1 MQFTLVNKL
10 CQLSLSF
17 FLQVYGCLQ
26 KLHLCLSHKNTV
38 TYVEQLGREHN
49 IDAKALNRI
58 VSQENVFK
66 KLTPVGDGAPQEPGV
81 SGGSSTQED
90 GRSSVPQEPRVGDP
104 SDTQELSDDLATC
117 IKQLLAK
124 QASKVETQST

>member
-1 MQFTLVNKL
+1 MWFGLVNRL

-17 FLQVYGCLQ
+17 FLQVYGRLQ

-58 VSQENVFK
+58 ASQENVFK
-66 KLTPVGDGAPQEPGV
+66 KLTPVGDGAPQEQSV
-81 SGGSSTQED
+81 SGSSAQEVGS
-90 GRSSVPQEPRVGDP
+90 SSVPQEPRVGDP

>member
-81 SGGSSTQED
+81 SGGSSTQEV
-90 GRSSVPQEPRVGDP
+90 GSSSVEPRVGDP

-124 QASKVETQST
+124 QATKVETQST

>member
-1 MQFTLVNKL
+1 MRFILVNKL
-10 CQLSLSF
+10 RQLSLSF

-58 VSQENVFK
+58 ASQDNVFK
-66 KLTPVGDGAPQEPGV
+66 KLTPVGDGASQEPGV
-81 SGGSSTQED
+81 SGGSSAQEVD
-90 GRSSVPQEPRVGDP
+90 SSSVPQEPRVGDP